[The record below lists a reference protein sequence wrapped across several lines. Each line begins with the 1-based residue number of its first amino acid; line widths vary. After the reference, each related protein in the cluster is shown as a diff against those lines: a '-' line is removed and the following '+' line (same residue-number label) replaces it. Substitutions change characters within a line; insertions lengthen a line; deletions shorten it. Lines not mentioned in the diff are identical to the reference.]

1 MRNTPR
7 LAPPLGVVSIMSAEQ
22 SKEPVNSSDIP
33 SVSVDDTPPSISV
46 PTVNTTKD
54 ENVVNVDTIS
64 NTNNNVATLPPM
76 PTMAPPTT
84 PTTSLSNIMP
94 SLSSA
99 DLTLLDN
106 TAGGITTAANIVEN
120 NQEKIEQAPLTQEG
134 IPNNKPASK
143 PIGEIEESSS
153 IKTEESQS
161 SSSSSSD
168 GDEDSS
174 SESSDESSSEESS
187 ESSED
192 PSIDKS
198 DKLLNTTNIHNN
210 KEEEEEI
217 PIHMRKSPPE
227 SQLSPRLSTTATKK
241 VLQPPQNPFT
251 MSPPLGE
258 ISSNGIIGSP
268 NSVQSSKS
276 EELMEGVLTSSQVLY
291 DNEVDYEDED
301 LEIGSRGLNMEAQQG
316 AAFYAAYTDRKNYT
330 DSLHSNNVRHS
341 STNGRRQGRRSSKI
355 GQDRASIKSMI
366 SHRLK
371 GKGYDRSRRNKV
383 AMRSNDRFTI
393 SGRRK
398 SRRASASRTSNQY
411 DERRDNN
418 ERRIDERRTGWSNP
432 HKKRRLI
439 YACLACIV
447 GIIGISLIVVGVFKE
462 KEYNDNNA
470 DQEYMDNN
478 DFFELDGKEV
488 PTTTNTGTGG
498 MGGTFDIEDGI
509 QIVQPGQAPSGASN
523 TDVVRP
529 TTIVL
534 QPNDTTT
541 PQEDDALLIL
551 LKKAYYNALNNISDS
566 YSYIDNAQ
574 NIQLDTSTQTK
585 ILQPKD
591 QSAQYKAYLHL
602 LNERTDVYDKSTK
615 QIIMNTDRILQIYA
629 LVTFYHTFSWPM
641 EGINECLWS
650 GVTCSGLGVHD
661 DKEKYDTDGV
671 PGSAMNEDGIIS
683 SEESISHVVSLN
695 VKGSDGTKEGFS
707 QYGPIL
713 QGNLPIELMFL
724 RHLEVLDVSHNMIE
738 GSLYGGMIHWKNI
751 KVLAL
756 NDNRFVGS
764 IPSDLGYLYNLQKL
778 TLHHNEFD
786 GTVPEELCELRDEGT
801 LHFLWVDCS
810 PMQSTN
816 MPKVSCPIDDC
827 CSICFEG
834 YDKSS
839 GSSLLTSSGL
849 DANKQETSHSVQQ
862 DDSSDLKYML
872 MAASSDEGMSLLD
885 INSPQF
891 HAYAWL
897 AGDVSSSQE
906 ATTYSTE
913 RVLQRYALGVLY
925 FATNGVNWSMSDGWL
940 TSEDECTWYGISGC
954 QDANTDKII
963 SIELKGNELVGT
975 IPPELFEF
983 IPTLVVLNLAT
994 NDLKGPIPKEIG
1006 MLSNINILEL
1016 AENELT
1022 SIPSEMG
1029 NLNTI
1034 DHLFLQSNNFG
1045 EQSMPEEVCQMRTAG
1060 SLTLLWADCKG
1071 NGSLQCGVDC
1081 CTTCFESSMNGDNN
1095 VFEVEEDTGSSTSTS
1110 DTVTHTSAIAH
1121 DDSDGDM
1128 LAKLKKMAPG
1138 EYVVYERNVPY
1149 HCHCHVNSH

>member
-1 MRNTPR
+1 
-7 LAPPLGVVSIMSAEQ
+7 MSVEQ
-22 SKEPVNSSDIP
+22 SKETVNSSSIP
-33 SVSVDDTPPSISV
+33 SVPVDDMPPVSE
-46 PTVNTTKD
+46 PTINTTTTTKD
-54 ENVVNVDTIS
+54 ENVITVDTI
-64 NTNNNVATLPPM
+64 NNVATLPPM
-76 PTMAPPTT
+76 PTMAPPPT
-84 PTTSLSNIMP
+84 PTTSLSNIIP

-99 DLTLLDN
+99 DLSLLDN
-106 TAGGITTAANIVEN
+106 TAGGTTAVVDSNV
-120 NQEKIEQAPLTQEG
+120 QEKAEQAPLTQEG
-134 IPNNKPASK
+134 IPNDDNKPAAK
-143 PIGEIEESSS
+143 IEEESSS

-161 SSSSSSD
+161 TSGSS
-168 GDEDSS
+168 GDDDSS
-174 SESSDESSSEESS
+174 SEEESDSEESSSEEESS
-187 ESSED
+187 SDSSED

-198 DKLLNTTNIHNN
+198 DKILNTTNNN
-210 KEEEEEI
+210 KEEEGEV
-217 PIHMRKSPPE
+217 PKHMRKQPPE
-227 SQLSPRLSTTATKK
+227 SLSPRLSTTATKK
-241 VLQPPQNPFT
+241 VLQQPPSSPQNPFT
-251 MSPPLGE
+251 ISPPLGE

-268 NSVQSSKS
+268 SSVQSSKS

-291 DNEVDYEDED
+291 DHED
-301 LEIGSRGLNMEAQQG
+301 LEIGGGMREGEGSGMNEESRNG
-316 AAFYAAYTDRKNYT
+316 AAFYAAYTDRKNFT
-330 DSLHSNNVRHS
+330 DNLHLNNARHS
-341 STNGRRQGRRSSKI
+341 TSNEQSRRQNRRGSKI
-355 GQDRASIKSMI
+355 GQDRASIKNMV

-393 SGRRK
+393 SGRKK
-398 SRRASASRTSNQY
+398 SRRASASRATNQY
-411 DERRDNN
+411 NN
-418 ERRIDERRTGWSNP
+418 ERGIDERTEERRTGWSNP
-432 HKKRRLI
+432 NKKRRLI
-439 YACLACIV
+439 YATLACIV
-447 GIIGISLIVVGVFKE
+447 GIIGISLIVVGVVKE

-470 DQEYMDNN
+470 DEEYMDNN

-488 PTTTNTGTGG
+488 PTTNTQGG
-498 MGGTFDIEDGI
+498 KGGTFDIEDGI
-509 QIVQPGQAPSGASN
+509 TMVQPGQAPSGASN

-529 TTIVL
+529 TTVVL

-541 PQEDDALLIL
+541 QGGEDDALLIL

-574 NIQLDTSTQTK
+574 NIQLDTSSQTK
-585 ILQPKD
+585 ILLPKD

-615 QIIMNTDRILQIYA
+615 QIIMSTDRILQIYA
-629 LVTFYHTFSWPM
+629 LVTFYYTFGWPM

-661 DKEKYDTDGV
+661 TNEKHDTDGV

-683 SEESISHVVSLN
+683 SEESIYHVVSLN
-695 VKGSDGTKEGFS
+695 VKGPDGTKEGSS

-713 QGNLPIELMFL
+713 QGGTLPIELMFL

-738 GSLYGGMIHWKNI
+738 GSLYGGMMHWKNI

-756 NDNRFVGS
+756 NDNRFVGT
-764 IPSDLGYLYNLQKL
+764 IPSDLGYLFNLQKL

-786 GTVPEELCELRDEGT
+786 GVVPEELCELRDEGT

-816 MPKVSCPIDDC
+816 KPKVSCPIDDC

-834 YDKSS
+834 YDKS
-839 GSSLLTSSGL
+839 GSSSLTSSGL

-862 DDSSDLKYML
+862 DDSSDLKNML
-872 MAASSDEGMSLLD
+872 MAASSDEGVALMD

-913 RVLQRYALGVLY
+913 RVLQRYALAVLY

-940 TSEDECTWYGISGC
+940 TFEDECTWYGISGC

-994 NDLKGPIPKEIG
+994 NVLKGPIPKEIG

-1045 EQSMPEEVCQMRTAG
+1045 EQSMPEEVCELRTTG

-1071 NGSLQCGVDC
+1071 NGSLQCSVDC
-1081 CTTCFESSMNGDNN
+1081 CTTCFENVMNGDNN
-1095 VFEVEEDTGSSTSTS
+1095 VFEEGTGSSTSTS
-1110 DTVTHTSAIAH
+1110 DTVTYTPAITHA
-1121 DDSDGDM
+1121 DSEGDM

-1138 EYVVYERNVPY
+1138 E
-1149 HCHCHVNSH
+1149 